1 MAIAQQFEYLK
12 PRRMSEAV
20 RIVSRYGSRAQL
32 LAGGTDLIGLIAED
46 ALKPDYVID
55 IKGISGLDKVEL
67 KTGVLHI
74 GALVTFS
81 DLKNSSVLARKF
93 PVIGEM
99 AGWVASV
106 GIRNRATMVGNICS
120 AVPCCDSG
128 PILLVYD
135 AAVHVAGPARKRMI
149 PVSTWFVGPRK
160 TALKRGEIVTGLDLS
175 LPKKRH
181 AGCFVKLK
189 RYEGGDL
196 AQASVAILAL
206 EGNSYRIAFGA
217 VAPRPVRAPK
227 IEALLEGKAL
237 SDPLMREAVRL
248 LPEEIAPITDIRAT
262 REYRAHMAGV
272 MLKRG
277 LEAAVSRLKGN
288 GPEYGVSVI

>member
-160 TALKRGEIVTGLDLS
+160 TALKRGEIVTGLDLF